1 MNNVI
6 NEINQRLENILSQY
20 PDSKV
25 KEAMYYSLKAGGK
38 RIRPLIVLQVIR
50 AYGLDYRK
58 YIDIACALEMIHT
71 YSLIHDDLPGM
82 DNDDLRRGKPT
93 CHKQFGEATA
103 ILAGDG
109 LLNEAVNIILQ
120 TNLDDS
126 LKLSLV
132 SCLYTSSGING
143 MILGQEYDIENE
155 DKKLSKETLDK
166 IHHYKTGKLLSCAFQ
181 MGALIASPNDLEI
194 LKQISCVLVNTITM
208 SDALAKVPEVLNFTE
223 EKIIDILSDNH
234 KVLGFFANNDL
245 EEVKRKGEAI
255 FSAIT
260 TSNVYQVEWAVL
272 VLELIDW
279 VRRYQYLISDRA
291 KNILYSTVLEPVP
304 YLNVVAGRE
313 LHPDNPNNS
322 CLLLK
327 KMGTDSGKVLYAGTM
342 VKIDKRSLVSLWYIN
357 DAAIEKFAK
366 CLVDAINMAKKWLD
380 KTEGEFILDP
390 DYYGII

>member
-50 AYGLDYRK
+50 AYGHDYRK

-120 TNLDDS
+120 TDLNDS
-126 LKLSLV
+126 LKLSIV

-155 DKKLSKETLDK
+155 EKKLSKETLDK

-194 LKQISCVLVNTITM
+194 LKQIGYKIGLAFQIQDDILDVT
-208 SDALAKVPEVLNFTE
+208 SDAKTLGKNTG
-223 EKIIDILSDNH
+223 SDEANH
-234 KVLGFFANNDL
+234 KKTYVTLLGIENSQKEVDL
-245 EEVKRKGEAI
+245 LFNEAQQL
-255 FSAIT
+255 
-260 TSNVYQVEWAVL
+260 VYSL
-272 VLELIDW
+272 TLNHGLILEI
-279 VRRYQYLISDRA
+279 
-291 KNILYSTVLEPVP
+291 
-304 YLNVVAGRE
+304 
-313 LHPDNPNNS
+313 
-322 CLLLK
+322 
-327 KMGTDSGKVLYAGTM
+327 
-342 VKIDKRSLVSLWYIN
+342 
-357 DAAIEKFAK
+357 IEKLWK
-366 CLVDAINMAKKWLD
+366 RVR
-380 KTEGEFILDP
+380 
-390 DYYGII
+390 

>member
-50 AYGLDYRK
+50 AYGHDYRK

-120 TNLDDS
+120 TNLNDS

-155 DKKLSKETLDK
+155 EKKLSKETLDK
-166 IHHYKTGKLLSCAFQ
+166 IHHYKTGKLSSCAFQ

-194 LKQISCVLVNTITM
+194 LKQIGYKIGLAFQIQDDILDVT
-208 SDALAKVPEVLNFTE
+208 SDAKTLGKNTG
-223 EKIIDILSDNH
+223 SDEANH
-234 KVLGFFANNDL
+234 KETYVTLLGIENSQKEVDL
-245 EEVKRKGEAI
+245 LFNEAQQL
-255 FSAIT
+255 
-260 TSNVYQVEWAVL
+260 VYSL
-272 VLELIDW
+272 TLNHGLILEI
-279 VRRYQYLISDRA
+279 
-291 KNILYSTVLEPVP
+291 
-304 YLNVVAGRE
+304 
-313 LHPDNPNNS
+313 
-322 CLLLK
+322 
-327 KMGTDSGKVLYAGTM
+327 
-342 VKIDKRSLVSLWYIN
+342 
-357 DAAIEKFAK
+357 IEKLWK
-366 CLVDAINMAKKWLD
+366 RVR
-380 KTEGEFILDP
+380 
-390 DYYGII
+390 

>member
-38 RIRPLIVLQVIR
+38 RIRPLIVLRVIR
-50 AYGLDYRK
+50 AYGHDFRK

-120 TNLDDS
+120 TDLNDS
-126 LKLSLV
+126 LKLSIV

-155 DKKLSKETLDK
+155 EKKLSKETLDK

-194 LKQISCVLVNTITM
+194 LKQIGYKIGLAFQIQDDILDVT
-208 SDALAKVPEVLNFTE
+208 SDAKTLGKNTG
-223 EKIIDILSDNH
+223 SDEANH
-234 KVLGFFANNDL
+234 KETYVTLLGIENSQKEVDL
-245 EEVKRKGEAI
+245 LFNEAQQL
-255 FSAIT
+255 
-260 TSNVYQVEWAVL
+260 VYSL
-272 VLELIDW
+272 TLNHGLILEI
-279 VRRYQYLISDRA
+279 
-291 KNILYSTVLEPVP
+291 
-304 YLNVVAGRE
+304 
-313 LHPDNPNNS
+313 
-322 CLLLK
+322 
-327 KMGTDSGKVLYAGTM
+327 
-342 VKIDKRSLVSLWYIN
+342 
-357 DAAIEKFAK
+357 IEKLWK
-366 CLVDAINMAKKWLD
+366 RVR
-380 KTEGEFILDP
+380 
-390 DYYGII
+390 

>member
-58 YIDIACALEMIHT
+58 YIDIACVLEMIHT

-155 DKKLSKETLDK
+155 GKKLSKETLDK

-194 LKQISCVLVNTITM
+194 LKQIGYKIGLAFQIQDDILDVT
-208 SDALAKVPEVLNFTE
+208 SDAKTLGKNTG
-223 EKIIDILSDNH
+223 SDEANH
-234 KVLGFFANNDL
+234 KETYVTLLGIENSQKEVDL
-245 EEVKRKGEAI
+245 LFNEAQQL
-255 FSAIT
+255 
-260 TSNVYQVEWAVL
+260 VYSL
-272 VLELIDW
+272 TLNHGLILEI
-279 VRRYQYLISDRA
+279 
-291 KNILYSTVLEPVP
+291 
-304 YLNVVAGRE
+304 
-313 LHPDNPNNS
+313 
-322 CLLLK
+322 
-327 KMGTDSGKVLYAGTM
+327 
-342 VKIDKRSLVSLWYIN
+342 
-357 DAAIEKFAK
+357 IEKLWK
-366 CLVDAINMAKKWLD
+366 RVR
-380 KTEGEFILDP
+380 
-390 DYYGII
+390 

>member
-50 AYGLDYRK
+50 AYGLDYRN

-155 DKKLSKETLDK
+155 GKKLSKETLDK

-194 LKQISCVLVNTITM
+194 LKQIGYKIGLAFQIQDDILDVT
-208 SDALAKVPEVLNFTE
+208 SDAKTLGKNTG
-223 EKIIDILSDNH
+223 SDEANH
-234 KVLGFFANNDL
+234 KETYVTLLGIENSQKEVDL
-245 EEVKRKGEAI
+245 LFNEAQQL
-255 FSAIT
+255 
-260 TSNVYQVEWAVL
+260 VYSL
-272 VLELIDW
+272 TLNHGLILEI
-279 VRRYQYLISDRA
+279 
-291 KNILYSTVLEPVP
+291 
-304 YLNVVAGRE
+304 
-313 LHPDNPNNS
+313 
-322 CLLLK
+322 
-327 KMGTDSGKVLYAGTM
+327 
-342 VKIDKRSLVSLWYIN
+342 
-357 DAAIEKFAK
+357 IEKLWK
-366 CLVDAINMAKKWLD
+366 RVR
-380 KTEGEFILDP
+380 
-390 DYYGII
+390 

>member
-50 AYGLDYRK
+50 AYGHDYRK

-155 DKKLSKETLDK
+155 GKKLSKETLDK

-194 LKQISCVLVNTITM
+194 LKQIGYKIGLAFQIQDDILDVT
-208 SDALAKVPEVLNFTE
+208 SDAKTLGKNTG
-223 EKIIDILSDNH
+223 SDEANH
-234 KVLGFFANNDL
+234 KETYVTLLGIENSQKEVDL
-245 EEVKRKGEAI
+245 LFNEAQQL
-255 FSAIT
+255 
-260 TSNVYQVEWAVL
+260 VYSL
-272 VLELIDW
+272 TLNHGLILEI
-279 VRRYQYLISDRA
+279 
-291 KNILYSTVLEPVP
+291 
-304 YLNVVAGRE
+304 
-313 LHPDNPNNS
+313 
-322 CLLLK
+322 
-327 KMGTDSGKVLYAGTM
+327 
-342 VKIDKRSLVSLWYIN
+342 
-357 DAAIEKFAK
+357 IEKLWK
-366 CLVDAINMAKKWLD
+366 RVR
-380 KTEGEFILDP
+380 
-390 DYYGII
+390 

>member
-50 AYGLDYRK
+50 AYGHDYRK

-120 TNLDDS
+120 TNLNDS

-155 DKKLSKETLDK
+155 EKKLSKETLDK

-194 LKQISCVLVNTITM
+194 LKQIGYKIGLAFQIQDDILDVT
-208 SDALAKVPEVLNFTE
+208 SDAKTLGKNTG
-223 EKIIDILSDNH
+223 SDEANH
-234 KVLGFFANNDL
+234 KETYVTLLGIENSQKEVDL
-245 EEVKRKGEAI
+245 LFNEAQQL
-255 FSAIT
+255 
-260 TSNVYQVEWAVL
+260 VYSL
-272 VLELIDW
+272 TLNYGLILEI
-279 VRRYQYLISDRA
+279 
-291 KNILYSTVLEPVP
+291 
-304 YLNVVAGRE
+304 
-313 LHPDNPNNS
+313 
-322 CLLLK
+322 
-327 KMGTDSGKVLYAGTM
+327 
-342 VKIDKRSLVSLWYIN
+342 
-357 DAAIEKFAK
+357 IEKLWK
-366 CLVDAINMAKKWLD
+366 RVR
-380 KTEGEFILDP
+380 
-390 DYYGII
+390 

>member
-50 AYGLDYRK
+50 AYGHDYRK

-120 TNLDDS
+120 TNLNDS

-155 DKKLSKETLDK
+155 EKKLSKETLDK

-194 LKQISCVLVNTITM
+194 LKQIGYKIGLAFQIQDDILDVT
-208 SDALAKVPEVLNFTE
+208 SDAKTLGKNTG
-223 EKIIDILSDNH
+223 SDEANH
-234 KVLGFFANNDL
+234 KETYVTLLGIENSQKEVDL
-245 EEVKRKGEAI
+245 LFNEAQQL
-255 FSAIT
+255 
-260 TSNVYQVEWAVL
+260 VYSLTLKSW
-272 VLELIDW
+272 IDFG
-279 VRRYQYLISDRA
+279 I
-291 KNILYSTVLEPVP
+291 
-304 YLNVVAGRE
+304 
-313 LHPDNPNNS
+313 
-322 CLLLK
+322 
-327 KMGTDSGKVLYAGTM
+327 
-342 VKIDKRSLVSLWYIN
+342 
-357 DAAIEKFAK
+357 IEKLWK
-366 CLVDAINMAKKWLD
+366 RVR
-380 KTEGEFILDP
+380 
-390 DYYGII
+390 

>member
-50 AYGLDYRK
+50 AYGHDYRK

-120 TNLDDS
+120 TNLNDS

-155 DKKLSKETLDK
+155 GKKLSKETLDK

-194 LKQISCVLVNTITM
+194 LKQIGYKIGLAFQIQDDILDVT
-208 SDALAKVPEVLNFTE
+208 SDAKTLGKNTG
-223 EKIIDILSDNH
+223 SDEANH
-234 KVLGFFANNDL
+234 KETYVTLLGIENSQKEVDL
-245 EEVKRKGEAI
+245 LFNEAQQL
-255 FSAIT
+255 
-260 TSNVYQVEWAVL
+260 VYSL
-272 VLELIDW
+272 TLNHGLILEI
-279 VRRYQYLISDRA
+279 
-291 KNILYSTVLEPVP
+291 
-304 YLNVVAGRE
+304 
-313 LHPDNPNNS
+313 
-322 CLLLK
+322 
-327 KMGTDSGKVLYAGTM
+327 
-342 VKIDKRSLVSLWYIN
+342 
-357 DAAIEKFAK
+357 IEKLWK
-366 CLVDAINMAKKWLD
+366 RVR
-380 KTEGEFILDP
+380 
-390 DYYGII
+390 

>member
-50 AYGLDYRK
+50 AYGLDYRN

-194 LKQISCVLVNTITM
+194 LKQIGYKIGLAFQIQDDILDVT
-208 SDALAKVPEVLNFTE
+208 SDAKTLGKNTG
-223 EKIIDILSDNH
+223 SDEANH
-234 KVLGFFANNDL
+234 KETYVTLLGIENSQKEVDL
-245 EEVKRKGEAI
+245 LFNEAQQL
-255 FSAIT
+255 
-260 TSNVYQVEWAVL
+260 VYSL
-272 VLELIDW
+272 TLNHGLILEI
-279 VRRYQYLISDRA
+279 
-291 KNILYSTVLEPVP
+291 
-304 YLNVVAGRE
+304 
-313 LHPDNPNNS
+313 
-322 CLLLK
+322 
-327 KMGTDSGKVLYAGTM
+327 
-342 VKIDKRSLVSLWYIN
+342 
-357 DAAIEKFAK
+357 IEKLWK
-366 CLVDAINMAKKWLD
+366 RVR
-380 KTEGEFILDP
+380 
-390 DYYGII
+390 